1 MSSYKEIWGIRVSL
15 SASGRIN
22 WPNELKHMATERV
35 LDGHERIALVASEIG
50 AHENLVRKW
59 CIQERRSRGE
69 EVSKQ
74 PLFAPVKIVS
84 TDLKELSAS
93 SAMCKLTVGQA
104 ILEFPVD
111 APPEKLRQVI
121 EAMKGAL

>member
-1 MSSYKEIWGIRVSL
+1 MSASMEIWGFRVSV

-22 WPNELKHMATERV
+22 WPNELKRMATKRV
-35 LDGHERIALVASEIG
+35 LDGHERIALIASEIG

-69 EVSKQ
+69 DVSRQ
-74 PLFAPVKIVS
+74 PLFAPVTIVS
-84 TDLKELSAS
+84 PDHEEPSTRP
-93 SAMCKLTVGQA
+93 AMCRLTVGQA
-104 ILEFPVD
+104 VLEFPVD
-111 APPEKLRQVI
+111 APPENLRQVI

>member
-1 MSSYKEIWGIRVSL
+1 MSSSKEIWGIRVSV

-22 WPNELKHMATERV
+22 WPNELKRMATERV
-35 LDGHERIALVASEIG
+35 LDGHERIALIASEIG

-84 TDLKELSAS
+84 PDLEEPSAGP
-93 SAMCKLTVGQA
+93 AMCKLTVGEA
-104 ILEFPVD
+104 VLEFPVD
-111 APPEKLRQVI
+111 APPENLRRVI

>member
-1 MSSYKEIWGIRVSL
+1 MSSYKEIWGLRVSV

-22 WPNELKHMATERV
+22 WHNELKRMATERV
-35 LDGHERIALVASEIG
+35 LNGHERIALIASEIG

-74 PLFAPVKIVS
+74 PLFAPVKIMSPNPEEPSLGHV
-84 TDLKELSAS
+84 
-93 SAMCKLTVGQA
+93 MCKLTVGQA
-104 ILEFPVD
+104 VLEFPVD
-111 APPEKLRQVI
+111 APPENLRQVI

>member
-1 MSSYKEIWGIRVSL
+1 MTSSKEIWGIRVSI

-22 WPNELKHMATERV
+22 WPNELKRMATKRV
-35 LDGHERIALVASEIG
+35 LDGHERIALIAGEIG

-84 TDLKELSAS
+84 PVLEEPSAGH
-93 SAMCKLTVGQA
+93 AMCKSGDGRG
-104 ILEFPVD
+104 FPF
-111 APPEKLRQVI
+111 PGRT
-121 EAMKGAL
+121 